1 MIIINVALVLTP
13 NFISGGGRKRQD
25 SGFIASSNESIVP
38 FPEIYQSS
46 AEPRRS
52 PSMPNLR
59 VASSTNN
66 EQQQQQR
73 LAMKEA
79 GKSEGDVFASH
90 QQQQQRASPSS
101 IATTT
106 TTLKPAMVSIGI
118 STIDLDHNM
127 NHKVSDLHQLVPST
141 TTVPKKPE
149 TVVIQK
155 RSFNCTGI
163 DFGIGGVF
171 VKDFDR
177 KDISFK
183 KGELSVGKN
192 LLNISILQNCL
203 KILIF
208 HFLRNR
214 CAAMRRFRYIAKL
227 PRGIPMLLCYKG
239 VTI

>member
-1 MIIINVALVLTP
+1 
-13 NFISGGGRKRQD
+13 
-25 SGFIASSNESIVP
+25 
-38 FPEIYQSS
+38 
-46 AEPRRS
+46 
-52 PSMPNLR
+52 MPNLR

-106 TTLKPAMVSIGI
+106 TLKPAMVSIGI

-127 NHKVSDLHQLVPST
+127 NHKLSDLHQLVPST

-192 LLNISILQNCL
+192 LLNISILQNC
-203 KILIF
+203 
-208 HFLRNR
+208 
-214 CAAMRRFRYIAKL
+214 
-227 PRGIPMLLCYKG
+227 
-239 VTI
+239 